1 MGQSMD
7 IRLISMS
14 LLITLFQQSYATEHI
29 IFIHGTVFPG
39 ITALTNPI
47 DITISQQVDTSSCYR
62 QTLSAVRKDPYFFE
76 SQVIYTIGMH
86 EITVPPIE
94 TCQHYAIHQIAY
106 AFDKLL
112 PHNKQYT
119 YHAFGWLGE
128 LTIEGRK
135 TAAQKLYQELI
146 TLKKA
151 EDTLTLISHSHG
163 GNVIAYLAQEE
174 ALHKKG
180 LVVEQAYLLATPIQ
194 PETIHLFTDKLFQQV
209 ISLYSKKDTIQI
221 SDNISTPS
229 RKSHR
234 RLDHYLKHQVNNRLL
249 DIEVTVHDKSIFGH
263 RAFFYFNQ
271 VHIPALEAF
280 FTSHHFT
287 LSLFKPLPLAALI
300 PMLQTLLPHIDHE
313 TRHARA
319 DLWSSDHD
327 WRLHLID
334 AHQCYRTQNYYTV
347 LQKIQAYI
355 TQTWLPR
362 ACSNEIKRNICA
374 AGTALK
380 HRFGLTETAVCYP

>member
-1 MGQSMD
+1 M
-7 IRLISMS
+7 ISIWALVS
-14 LLITLFQQSYATEHI
+14 LLQSVRATEHF
-29 IFIHGTVFPG
+29 IFIHGTVFPA

-47 DITISQQVDTSSCYR
+47 DITVTQQVTTSSCYR
-62 QTLSAVRKDPYFFE
+62 QTLSAVRTDPYFFE
-76 SQVIYTIGMH
+76 SQIIYTIGMH
-86 EITVPPIE
+86 EITVPP
-94 TCQHYAIHQIAY
+94 TQACQHYAIHQIAY

-112 PHNKQYT
+112 PHDKPYK

-128 LTIEGRK
+128 LTIDGRK
-135 TAAQKLYQELI
+135 SAAQKLYQELI
-146 TLKKA
+146 ALKKP
-151 EDTLTLISHSHG
+151 EDTLTLIGHSHG

-174 ALHKKG
+174 AMHKKG
-180 LVVEQAYLLATPIQ
+180 LVVEQAYILATPIQ
-194 PETIHLFTDKLFQQV
+194 PETINLFADKMFQQV
-209 ISLYSKKDTIQI
+209 ISLYSKKDTVQI

-234 RLDHYLKHQVNNRLL
+234 RLDHYLKQQPHNRLL

-280 FTSHHFT
+280 FTAHHFT
-287 LSLFKPLPLAALI
+287 LSRFKPLPLAGLV
-300 PMLQTLLPHIDHE
+300 PMLQTLLPRIDQE
-313 TRHARA
+313 TRHARV
-319 DLWSSDHD
+319 DLWGTHHD

-334 AHQCYRTQNYYTV
+334 AAQCLWSKNYYTI
-347 LQKIQAYI
+347 LEDIQSFI
-355 TQTWLPR
+355 TNTWLPR